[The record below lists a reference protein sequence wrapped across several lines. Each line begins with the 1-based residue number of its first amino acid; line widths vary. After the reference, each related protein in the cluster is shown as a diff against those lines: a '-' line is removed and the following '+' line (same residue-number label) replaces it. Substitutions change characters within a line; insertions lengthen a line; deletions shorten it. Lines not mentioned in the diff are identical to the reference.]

1 MPRSQQNS
9 ILFQCR
15 VDGFFYLSLCIYSR
29 KWFFTHSQMACSAQW
44 NFVNDFLWF
53 TLKHPTEKYTFALFN
68 PFFFRLVWQHSRQ
81 CWGWKAFITR
91 ADVTSAKLICHE
103 TFVYVVWWVRVVT
116 NESFYCYNQVSLC
129 ALKERKEDFCPKKR
143 KNSLKINTKQLAWL
157 ASIYLVILHIP
168 HAFAKNWDA
177 RITLR
182 SRSTPDFCL

>member
-1 MPRSQQNS
+1 MIFHPQPNGMFSS
-9 ILFQCR
+9 MEF
-15 VDGFFYLSLCIYSR
+15 R
-29 KWFFTHSQMACSAQW
+29 KWLFMVHFKTSHRKIYFC
-44 NFVNDFLWF
+44 FVQSV
-53 TLKHPTEKYTFALFN
+53 
-68 PFFFRLVWQHSRQ
+68 FFFRLVWQHSRQ